1 MKRIAKHIALI
12 MAFVSCFLSFTSYAF
27 AQSDNNKHNSL
38 ANTVYLTNSKENAK
52 ISTQNGITVTSIKNI
67 NSHLVN
73 DSNITIIDFDDV
85 FNNEEFATEVSNQIK
100 SGKKFYI
107 RATEYSANSEIIS
120 KLLNIPNTG
129 GKILEADKSG
139 NYARIGTFGY
149 IVFID
154 SNGNSQIIRQLRAF
168 ADDESTTEDKTKQI
182 TNEENNSNTEISK
195 IKKAFENA
203 PNLTYSDELDA
214 IDSFLT
220 AYSKRSVN
228 GLSSKNNG
236 IRTQSTF
243 KDYAYEKLYDTT
255 YWYAKVRTSSSS
267 TTYNKKVGAITR
279 VMYAKRLYCA
289 KANWSNPN
297 YITSK
302 WAYMCDT
309 YMQPTW
315 SQSKAYRSM
324 NRSLNVSYSTY
335 PTGSNNDTY
344 KMILRD
350 FTPKDD
356 LSGKT
361 DVTLSVGVAA
371 TTSEKP
377 GLTGSAGFNVKTSF
391 NDVKIAVPNW
401 QAGLSHSQNIATIKF
416 DIGGKFDR
424 MTSKAVMTSTIS
436 LPSGVVLWNY
446 ANKYS
451 CIQFNY
457 NAYWYIN
464 NGATNVHDT
473 SKKGSGALVW
483 QPAKL
488 Y

>member
-236 IRTQSTF
+236 IRTQ
-243 KDYAYEKLYDTT
+243 
-255 YWYAKVRTSSSS
+255 
-267 TTYNKKVGAITR
+267 
-279 VMYAKRLYCA
+279 
-289 KANWSNPN
+289 
-297 YITSK
+297 
-302 WAYMCDT
+302 
-309 YMQPTW
+309 
-315 SQSKAYRSM
+315 
-324 NRSLNVSYSTY
+324 
-335 PTGSNNDTY
+335 
-344 KMILRD
+344 
-350 FTPKDD
+350 
-356 LSGKT
+356 
-361 DVTLSVGVAA
+361 
-371 TTSEKP
+371 
-377 GLTGSAGFNVKTSF
+377 
-391 NDVKIAVPNW
+391 
-401 QAGLSHSQNIATIKF
+401 
-416 DIGGKFDR
+416 
-424 MTSKAVMTSTIS
+424 
-436 LPSGVVLWNY
+436 
-446 ANKYS
+446 
-451 CIQFNY
+451 
-457 NAYWYIN
+457 
-464 NGATNVHDT
+464 
-473 SKKGSGALVW
+473 
-483 QPAKL
+483 
-488 Y
+488 